1 MKNANY
7 SPSTKLPLRVL
18 VEQTSGSEVLVST
31 SAWLSLAKKA
41 GKNSLPLTVVE
52 QVYVRGFLEANPNS
66 QNSVEQQAFQ
76 RVDSFIH
83 GGKAVQMDEDL
94 LNEKIVMPQPDRHM
108 HIVKNAIKRYQTLNR
123 DSVT

>member
-7 SPSTKLPLRVL
+7 SPSTNLPLRVL
-18 VEQTSGSEVLVST
+18 VEQTSGSEILVST

-41 GKNSLPLTVVE
+41 GKNSLPLSIVE

-66 QNSVEQQAFQ
+66 QNSIEQQAFQ

-94 LNEKIVMPQPDRHM
+94 LNEMIAVPQGKNHM

-123 DSVT
+123 DTT